1 MQASR
6 AERLAAA
13 ILILGAFAVVLAV
26 VPHRSFELDRFFLP
40 KEVVLHATALLVALL
55 VIPGR
60 REWTWTRVDLCLLAY
75 LGLTIISAAFATNGW
90 LALRAVAI
98 TWSGLLL
105 FWSTRE
111 LSRAG
116 LGRILTLGLAAGAVL
131 GVLTALG
138 QAYGLVDSDL
148 FSLTRAPGGTFGNR
162 NFVAHLAAIIL
173 PALLAI
179 ALTARHRF
187 GYLLSV
193 LATLLT
199 VGLLVLTRSRAAWLA
214 TALSGSVFVL
224 LGFFPGGLWRDAAVR
239 RRLVGPLLAVAA
251 GAVLALNVP
260 NALDWRS
267 DTPYVDTLKGLT
279 NYQEGSGRGRLLQWR
294 NSLALVRADPV
305 LGVGPGNWAVE
316 YPAVVTPD
324 DPSLDSEGMAANP
337 WPSSDWM
344 AVLSERGL
352 LAFLLLTCAGG
363 LLFLTGA
370 RAWLASP
377 RGVQDLA
384 PLVLASTVAAA
395 AVVGAFDA
403 VLLLPVP
410 ALYVWSLA
418 GSLLPVDPFPERRPA
433 GWRSR
438 VVVAALVLAVGLAVT
453 WRSVRQVQAMELI
466 AIWGR
471 LSTRAEAAALDPGSY
486 RIQVMVAQSYRRRGR
501 CKDAIPFA
509 QQAARLFPEAAEPRA
524 ILRACGQ
531 R

>member
-1 MQASR
+1 
-6 AERLAAA
+6 
-13 ILILGAFAVVLAV
+13 
-26 VPHRSFELDRFFLP
+26 
-40 KEVVLHATALLVALL
+40 
-55 VIPGR
+55 
-60 REWTWTRVDLCLLAY
+60 
-75 LGLTIISAAFATNGW
+75 
-90 LALRAVAI
+90 
-98 TWSGLLL
+98 
-105 FWSTRE
+105 
-111 LSRAG
+111 
-116 LGRILTLGLAAGAVL
+116 
-131 GVLTALG
+131 
-138 QAYGLVDSDL
+138 
-148 FSLTRAPGGTFGNR
+148 
-162 NFVAHLAAIIL
+162 
-173 PALLAI
+173 
-179 ALTARHRF
+179 
-187 GYLLSV
+187 
-193 LATLLT
+193 
-199 VGLLVLTRSRAAWLA
+199 
-214 TALSGSVFVL
+214 VL
-224 LGFFPGGLWRDAAVR
+224 LGFFPGGLWRDAVVR
-239 RRLVGPLLAVAA
+239 RRLLGPLLAVAA
-251 GAVLALNVP
+251 GAALALNVP

-294 NSLALVRADPV
+294 NSLSLVRADPV

-316 YPAVVTPD
+316 YPAVDTAD

-370 RAWLASP
+370 RAWLAGP
-377 RGVQDLA
+377 RGVRDLA
-384 PLVLASTVAAA
+384 PLVLASTVAAT

-418 GSLLPVDPFPERRPA
+418 GALVPVDPFPERRPA

-438 VVVAALVLAVGLAVT
+438 VVVAAVVLAVGVGVT